1 MMNDRSEFLDGALLQ
16 RKLARQSLRGAA
28 ARVELVENIRST
40 NAKLISEAERADNH
54 FLIAHQQTAGVGRRG
69 GVWQSP
75 PSGNLYLSY
84 CFHTQQPLAEV
95 ALMPLAFGVEIAQGI
110 ESKFASLLS
119 LKWPNDLY
127 LRGKK
132 CGGVLLDTKALAND
146 VMAVVV
152 GVGINVA
159 SHPDEK
165 LLGRPTTCLQSECQ
179 EPIAL
184 FEVALAVMSAITLIC
199 ELPPAEVSQRLMRQW
214 SKRDFLLG
222 QPVVVSQ
229 GSGAAGTTVR
239 GVAQG
244 IAPDG
249 GLRIDLGDTTETF
262 YAGDV
267 SLGHVSGHAS
277 VPGSE

>member
-1 MMNDRSEFLDGALLQ
+1 MTNDGSQFLDGASLQ
-16 RKLARQSLRGAA
+16 RTLAGQSLRAAA
-28 ARVELVENIRST
+28 ARVEVVENIRST
-40 NAKLISEAERADNH
+40 NAKLISEAESADNH
-54 FLIAHQQTAGVGRRG
+54 FLIAHQQSAGVGRRG
-69 GVWQSP
+69 GAWQSP

-84 CFHTQQPLAEV
+84 CFHTRQPLSEV

-110 ESKFASLLS
+110 ESKFASPLS

-127 LRGKK
+127 LKGRK
-132 CGGVLLDTKALAND
+132 CGGMLLETKALAD
-146 VMAVVV
+146 GLMAVVV

-159 SHPDEK
+159 SHPNEK

-199 ELPPAEVSQRLMRQW
+199 ELPPREVSQRLMRQW

-222 QPVVVSQ
+222 QSVVVSQ

-249 GLRIDLGDTTETF
+249 GLRIDLGDTTEIF

-277 VPGSE
+277 VLGAE